1 MPMRLGSESVEEG
14 SQTRITNTILGVRW
28 TTPFIWQ
35 VACCKLISAQQLE
48 ARLSFPKFSPLV
60 LQVPHQT
67 FTVTDLNRA
76 YRGITIIASSS
87 KTQQSHSSVT
97 AGSEW
102 LTLKCDR
109 SAAVGR
115 LGHGRPA
122 HVRYFTEQEQIPWR
136 IRNDAF
142 VWQLPISH
150 LTALVLPFSTAA
162 ARGMACSPK
171 LSNCSTLDY
180 VG

>member
-14 SQTRITNTILGVRW
+14 SQARITNTILGVRS

-48 ARLSFPKFSPLV
+48 DRLSFPKFRPLV

-67 FTVTDLNRA
+67 FTITDLNRA

-102 LTLKCDR
+102 LTLKCDQ
-109 SAAVGR
+109 VG
-115 LGHGRPA
+115 GSWPA
-122 HVRYFTEQEQIPWR
+122 WTWQTWYFTEHEQIPWR
-136 IRNDAF
+136 IRSDAF
-142 VWQLPISH
+142 VWQLPSH
-150 LTALVLPFSTAA
+150 L
-162 ARGMACSPK
+162 
-171 LSNCSTLDY
+171 
-180 VG
+180 